1 MVERLVVAVLSLT
14 GRNKACA
21 DAFFENPRVEIVAV
35 TEDDPPPATS
45 RTTAEQTLEA
55 GRRWALERGV
65 PFVDDLEEVLGRS
78 DVQAVTFS
86 SRFERRVALV
96 EMMADAG
103 KHVFADKPLTAT
115 RSDGDAIID
124 IIGRHDVKMSV
135 GHNYRF
141 NPAILRGA
149 RVAPA
154 GRHRP
159 ALGDTQSVDHRRRD
173 ADRARGRAQEPRH
186 VSVGRAPITRRR
198 TVYGRCTPS
207 RAHTSSKTPRG
218 PESRTW
224 DSSR

>member
-1 MVERLVVAVLSLT
+1 MVERLGVAVLSLT

-65 PFVDDLEEVLGRS
+65 PFADDLEEVLGRS

-86 SRFERRVALV
+86 SRFERRVSLV

-115 RSDGDAIID
+115 LSDGDAIIRHYWASRRED
-124 IIGRHDVKMSV
+124 VRGTQLPHKPGHPERRASRSGGETSACPGRYTKCGSS
-135 GHNYRF
+135 
-141 NPAILRGA
+141 P
-149 RVAPA
+149 P
-154 GRHRP
+154 GRRP
-159 ALGDTQSVDHRRRD
+159 RPWAS
-173 ADRARGRAQEPRH
+173 
-186 VSVGRAPITRRR
+186 
-198 TVYGRCTPS
+198 
-207 RAHTSSKTPRG
+207 
-218 PESRTW
+218 SRTTLCFRW
-224 DSSR
+224 TRSYT